1 MIDEKQ
7 VRDWLAEEGVF
18 KEKIPDDSANFHFII
33 NYPEGHIMDII
44 QPENKIDMILIGCAT
59 EVAPE
64 QVSAIRSSSESKKQE
79 FIWDLRLSL
88 NQFLLDFELEH
99 PNDELHRFVITEE
112 LYEDALNKHNL
123 ILGMKKVFKGKLQC
137 IWLLG
142 KSFGEIDPNSI
153 EDTNSMFG

>member
-7 VRDWLAEEGVF
+7 IRDWLAEEGLF
-18 KEKIPDDSANFHFII
+18 KEKIPDDTANFHFII

-44 QPENKIDMILIGCAT
+44 QPKEKIDMILIGCAT
-59 EVAPE
+59 EVDSE
-64 QVSAIRSSSESKKQE
+64 QISAIRASSESKKQA
-79 FIWDLRLSL
+79 FIWELRLSL

-112 LYEDALNKHNL
+112 IYEDGLNKNYL
-123 ILGMKKVFKGKLQC
+123 ILALKKVFKGKLQC

-142 KSFGEIDPNSI
+142 KNFGEIDPHSV